1 MQQYFFFLGQ
11 WSLTDL
17 VKATKGDEKLNYSI
31 KGIYQQ
37 KSIVLPKER
46 ERVNV
51 KIDGWIIPGFIT
63 SQCGFRGKQKIH
75 NLLVK
80 RTVTI
85 SIKTPLALQHSL
97 GNQHRSRTGLL
108 RGPSLL
114 PSDYK
119 SCLESGE

>member
-17 VKATKGDEKLNYSI
+17 VEATKGDEKLNYSI

-63 SQCGFRGKQKIH
+63 SQWGFRGKQKIH

-85 SIKTPLALQHSL
+85 SIKTPLAF
-97 GNQHRSRTGLL
+97 
-108 RGPSLL
+108 
-114 PSDYK
+114 
-119 SCLESGE
+119 